1 MSIKSKLL
9 TALMLAF
16 VLVGCNRTSLA
27 MQSFKYH
34 ENAKRKPVVAMLP
47 VICRVD
53 NYLPWDLSEEFTS
66 EIQRRLIK
74 HSVVYLN
81 SVDMPEHL
89 RQKLEKEDSIMLSKD
104 DFHELSAQND
114 FVVLLEL
121 IDHSEE
127 PFRQAQTG
135 EQYMDQTVDRVL
147 NIKMRVKVADLRA
160 SQPKIV
166 LQEILQ
172 INHLI
177 PRDAAGVN
185 YDRVVWGS
193 DAYPATAY
201 GRAHA
206 KLERDLSKQIENYIA
221 IAH

>member
-1 MSIKSKLL
+1 
-9 TALMLAF
+9 
-16 VLVGCNRTSLA
+16 

-47 VICRVD
+47 VICS
-53 NYLPWDLSEEFTS
+53 YLPWDLTEEFSS
-66 EIQRRLIK
+66 EIQRRLIN
-74 HSVVYLN
+74 HSIVYLN
-81 SVDMPEHL
+81 SVDTPEHL
-89 RQKLEKEDSIMLSKD
+89 RQKLEKEDSVRLTKG

-127 PFRQAQTG
+127 PINHAQTG
-135 EQYMDQTVDRVL
+135 EEQMSQTVDRVL
-147 NIKMRVKVADLRA
+147 KMKMRVKIVDLRT
-160 SQPKIV
+160 SLPKIV
-166 LQEILQ
+166 LQEILEV
-172 INHLI
+172 NHLI
-177 PRDAAGVN
+177 PRDAVGID
-185 YDRVVWGS
+185 YERVVWGS

-206 KLERDLSKQIENYIA
+206 QLERDLSKQIENYIS